1 MQATFEIGQE
11 FRGAFGESLHA
22 AIVEIA
28 DPAAEASGDSLA
40 LDEVATTL
48 TGGSIRITTRQTIQF
63 HGVGKLKLQALV
75 RALNERLITS
85 YGACGDV
92 VDSRYRIDA
101 IDAQHVAMTYLPLE
115 QSLQIQI
122 GSRQ

>member
-1 MQATFEIGQE
+1 VRTAYFSKAGQ
-11 FRGAFGESLHA
+11 
-22 AIVEIA
+22 V
-28 DPAAEASGDSLA
+28 LA
-40 LDEVATTL
+40 LRV
-48 TGGSIRITTRQTIQF
+48 
-63 HGVGKLKLQALV
+63 
-75 RALNERLITS
+75 
-85 YGACGDV
+85 GDV